1 MYITCHTGNTVYIS
15 LSNANNISLKIHP
28 MEESRDKKSITIFK
42 RIIQDIKTQKL
53 NGGDVLPSE
62 SELSKMYSV
71 GRGSIREALHALEA
85 VGIVKKQAGIGTVLE
100 NFSLESIFNPAG
112 LLFELDYNNLIQVLD
127 FREIFEE
134 IVIKM
139 LPGRITE
146 KDIENLEEILALTKF
161 YYNRK
166 DTRKFSEFD
175 YKFHQALA
183 ESTHNIVIISM
194 FNMIFPFLKYILSQT
209 VNIPENLIDTLSEH
223 TEVLGLIKSNKI
235 EDTEKIIKKH
245 IDRVKEFLKKS
256 MEKLESA
263 EKN

>member
-1 MYITCHTGNTVYIS
+1 
-15 LSNANNISLKIHP
+15 
-28 MEESRDKKSITIFK
+28 MEESRDKKSIAIFK
-42 RIIQDIKTQKL
+42 QIMQDIKTQKL

-62 SELSKMYSV
+62 TELSKIYGV

-85 VGIVKKQAGIGTVLE
+85 LGIVKKQAGIGTILE

-112 LLFELDYNNLIQVLD
+112 LLFELDYNNLVQVLE

-134 IVIKM
+134 IVVKM

-146 KDIENLEEILALTKF
+146 KDKENLEEILALTKF
-161 YYNRK
+161 YYDRK

-209 VNIPENLIDTLSEH
+209 VNIPENLIDTLNEH
-223 TEVLGLIKSNKI
+223 TEILELIESNKI
-235 EDTEKIIKKH
+235 ELTGKTIKKH
-245 IDRVKEFLKKS
+245 IARVKEFLK
-256 MEKLESA
+256 ESIKQDKA
-263 EKN
+263 TE